1 MKQNTNDTDPMA
13 QTIPEPARGPRPPT
27 LLAIALACLLAFVLA
42 VAAHLTGQAEDL
54 RPSDD
59 NLWMYYAG
67 TNLAHWDRGERL
79 NAQLVSELKAAGAS
93 DYIVRRAILRT
104 GYASNM
110 AVTAGTLYTAGRV
123 SHWLRGEGASYD
135 KVIGDAVQFGYLG
148 LFCLAAA
155 AALAIVASLRR
166 LDIALAALLSIATA
180 IGLTALSDPGFFI
193 LFRVRELGPHIANT
207 WAFLLNPGP
216 QFSMFGFTPR
226 NTVYL
231 WSLAVLAL
239 RARGWYGLAYAAVVP
254 LAFVHQSVGA
264 LMFALLAGSDAVLR
278 PHIFRRPAV
287 FVPVGGF
294 ALLLALRENIWEVIG
309 LRGGVAALAV
319 AGLLAIALL
328 GWVLRR
334 HVLAAHAAIRRRVE
348 RVGELEAD
356 GLLLAAGFV
365 LTYPVVY
372 LIVPHVDQFTM
383 VHFWGQLHARIWA
396 QIQPWLLFI
405 AWWAVLRRQDAGRLA
420 RAVPA
425 LAVLAVCLALPKAWT
440 SRHLDY
446 TLAAYRKGLVQL
458 ETDRVHPFATVQE
471 AEEREDRFFYE
482 MARTIDT
489 GEDSLRSLFVRLAPA
504 AAGAR

>member
-1 MKQNTNDTDPMA
+1 MA
-13 QTIPEPARGPRPPT
+13 QTITDPAHGRRPAAT
-27 LLAIALACLLAFVLA
+27 LAVALACLLAFVLA
-42 VAAHLTGQAEDL
+42 LGAHLAGQAEDL

-110 AVTAGTLYTAGRV
+110 VVTAGTLYTAGRA
-123 SHWLRGEGASYD
+123 SHWLRGEDASYD
-135 KVIGDAVQFGYLG
+135 RIIGDAVQFGYLAV
-148 LFCLAAA
+148 FCLAAA
-155 AALAIVASLRR
+155 LALAVVAGLRR

-180 IGLTALSDPGFFI
+180 IGLSALSDPGFFI

-226 NTVYL
+226 NTVYVL
-231 WSLAVLAL
+231 SLAVLAL
-239 RARGWYGLAYAAVVP
+239 RARGWYGLAYAAVLP

-264 LMFALLAGSDAVLR
+264 LMFALLAGLDALLR
-278 PHIFRRPAV
+278 PQVFRRPAV
-287 FVPVGGF
+287 SVPAAGFV
-294 ALLLALRENIWEVIG
+294 LLLALRENLWEVIG
-309 LRGGVAALAV
+309 VGGRVGALAI
-319 AGLLAIALL
+319 AGLLALAAFGWLL
-328 GWVLRR
+328 RGR
-334 HVLAAHAAIRRRVE
+334 VLAAHAAIRRWVE

-356 GLLLAAGFV
+356 GLVLAAGFV

-405 AWWAVLRRQDAGRLA
+405 AWWAVLRRQDAGRLR

-425 LAVLAVCLALPKAWT
+425 LAVLALCLALPKAWT

-446 TLAAYRKGLVQL
+446 SLAAYRKGLVQL
-458 ETDRVHPFATVQE
+458 ETDRVRPFATVQE

-489 GEDSLRSLFVRLAPA
+489 GEDSLRPLFQRLAPA
-504 AAGAR
+504 PAAEAR

>member
-1 MKQNTNDTDPMA
+1 MA
-13 QTIPEPARGPRPPT
+13 QSITDTARGTRPPAT
-27 LLAIALACLLAFVLA
+27 LAIALACLLAFVLA
-42 VAAHLTGQAEDL
+42 LAAHLTGQAEDL

-104 GYASNM
+104 GYAGNM
-110 AVTAGTLYTAGRV
+110 AFTAGTLYTTGRL
-123 SHWLRGEGASYD
+123 SHWLRGDGDGAGYD
-135 KVIGDAVQFGYLG
+135 RTIGDAVQFGYLAV
-148 LFCLAAA
+148 FCLAAA
-155 AALAIVASLRR
+155 LALAIVASLRR
-166 LDIALAALLSIATA
+166 LDIALAALLAIATA
-180 IGLTALSDPGFFI
+180 IGLSALSDPGFFI

-216 QFSMFGFTPR
+216 QFSVFGFTPR
-226 NTVYL
+226 NTVYVL
-231 WSLAVLAL
+231 SLAVLAL
-239 RARGWYGLAYAAVVP
+239 RARGWYGLAYAAVLP

-264 LMFALLAGSDAVLR
+264 LMFALLAGLDAVLR
-278 PHIFRRPAV
+278 PQVFRRPAV
-287 FVPVGGF
+287 FVPAGAFV
-294 ALLLALRENIWEVIG
+294 LLLAFRENLWEVIG
-309 LRGGVAALAV
+309 LSGGVAALAL
-319 AGLLAIALL
+319 AGLLALAVL
-328 GWVLRR
+328 GWLLRR
-334 HVLAAHAAIRRRVE
+334 RVLAAHAAIRRRVE
-348 RVGELEAD
+348 RVGEMEAD

-365 LTYPVVY
+365 LTYPIVY

-396 QIQPWLLFI
+396 QIQPWFLFI
-405 AWWAVLRRQDAGRLA
+405 AWWAVLRRPDLVRLQ

-425 LAVLAVCLALPKAWT
+425 LALLALCLALPKAWT

-446 TLAAYRKGLVQL
+446 SLAAFRKGLVQL

-489 GEDSLRSLFVRLAPA
+489 GEESLRPLFQRLVPA